1 MIQKKFLCKDLK
13 AAMDAAVQIGDILMQ
28 TEHRAAL
35 VTFYEK
41 GFSAQEMEGLKNLL
55 AACGDHKLKIAGI
68 SLMLVAE
75 LLPEGTGIML
85 NLVLTEEADIEVLS
99 LPCLPGGEP
108 AAAEKLKSRLDAIG
122 NAKAVA
128 LFGSNMRLKTTLFME
143 KSMEGHEDVPLF
155 GTTTIRGLATFSMEY
170 DEDTNSVEQ
179 VIPDEAGDEF
189 VAADDV
195 FFDGFVAVI
204 FSGEKLK
211 VKANYALGW
220 KPIGRSLPVE
230 LSTRP
235 AKGETGITR
244 IDSRPAVDI
253 YREYLGVYP
262 DEYLISN
269 ICEFPF
275 MVERDGINICLIP
288 IESGP
293 EGVLYFMMTVREGE
307 KVRFSFASHDE
318 VLNASRESLESMGE
332 FGPEALF
339 LTVCGN
345 RLSFLQGDAHLEW
358 DGFEKVAPD
367 YVLMHGACELFYHK
381 GSGGILNSAHLAIGM
396 REAEETE
403 EKAAYEHR
411 TVESLR
417 QGRTLSLADRMSTF
431 LDKITS
437 ELVDMAERAQKANN
451 AKSAF
456 LSHMSHEIRT
466 PINAIMGM
474 DELILKESSES
485 VTLEYADD
493 IRSACNNLLGI
504 VNDILDSSKIE
515 AGRMNIVPAEYELRS
530 LVKDM
535 YNVVHLRAEDKGLKV
550 VMDIDGSLPSV
561 MFGDSARIKQVITNI
576 LTNAVKYT
584 ETGTVT
590 FKVKKV
596 SEGGAADAAELE
608 KACPGDKRP
617 DKSVR
622 IRVAV
627 KDTGIGI
634 KPEDLEKLFDE
645 YARFDEDRNRSI
657 EGTGLGM
664 SITKELLELM
674 GSRLTVESTYG
685 EGSEFGFEIMQG
697 VVNEVPIAKAGSAMK
712 KNAAPKKRVGYTA
725 EDARILVVDD
735 TPMNLVIV
743 QELLKNTRICVDTA
757 ESGAEALELV
767 KQHAYDVILLDHL
780 MPKMSGPEVLRN
792 LNEMED
798 NISAG
803 AAVISLT
810 SNAMEDAREEY
821 RKMGFRDYLSKPF
834 RPDEL
839 EDMLFYYIPAE
850 KIRTIS
856 E

>member
-1 MIQKKFLCKDLK
+1 M
-13 AAMDAAVQIGDILMQ
+13 
-28 TEHRAAL
+28 
-35 VTFYEK
+35 
-41 GFSAQEMEGLKNLL
+41 
-55 AACGDHKLKIAGI
+55 
-68 SLMLVAE
+68 
-75 LLPEGTGIML
+75 
-85 NLVLTEEADIEVLS
+85 
-99 LPCLPGGEP
+99 
-108 AAAEKLKSRLDAIG
+108 
-122 NAKAVA
+122 
-128 LFGSNMRLKTTLFME
+128 
-143 KSMEGHEDVPLF
+143 
-155 GTTTIRGLATFSMEY
+155 
-170 DEDTNSVEQ
+170 
-179 VIPDEAGDEF
+179 
-189 VAADDV
+189 
-195 FFDGFVAVI
+195 
-204 FSGEKLK
+204 
-211 VKANYALGW
+211 
-220 KPIGRSLPVE
+220 
-230 LSTRP
+230 
-235 AKGETGITR
+235 
-244 IDSRPAVDI
+244 
-253 YREYLGVYP
+253 
-262 DEYLISN
+262 
-269 ICEFPF
+269 
-275 MVERDGINICLIP
+275 
-288 IESGP
+288 
-293 EGVLYFMMTVREGE
+293 
-307 KVRFSFASHDE
+307 
-318 VLNASRESLESMGE
+318 
-332 FGPEALF
+332 
-339 LTVCGN
+339 
-345 RLSFLQGDAHLEW
+345 
-358 DGFEKVAPD
+358 
-367 YVLMHGACELFYHK
+367 
-381 GSGGILNSAHLAIGM
+381 
-396 REAEETE
+396 
-403 EKAAYEHR
+403 
-411 TVESLR
+411 
-417 QGRTLSLADRMSTF
+417 
-431 LDKITS
+431 
-437 ELVDMAERAQKANN
+437 
-451 AKSAF
+451 
-456 LSHMSHEIRT
+456 
-466 PINAIMGM
+466 
-474 DELILKESSES
+474 
-485 VTLEYADD
+485 
-493 IRSACNNLLGI
+493 
-504 VNDILDSSKIE
+504 
-515 AGRMNIVPAEYELRS
+515 
-530 LVKDM
+530 
-535 YNVVHLRAEDKGLKV
+535 
-550 VMDIDGSLPSV
+550 
-561 MFGDSARIKQVITNI
+561 
-576 LTNAVKYT
+576 KYT

-685 EGSEFGFEIMQG
+685 EGTEFGFEIMQG
-697 VVNEVPIAKAGSAMK
+697 VVNEVPIAKAGCAMK